1 MVKNFDVQPLCGE
14 VSAED
19 LELIN
24 RQSLKKLTADEIF
37 AFSVILCDNEI
48 DRDFEVFSDGA
59 LQSLEK
65 LFVGKTGILNH
76 SNRSEDQICR
86 TYKTELFCD
95 SERKTEYGESYKY
108 LKAWCYTVK
117 SAKNEDL
124 IRDIE
129 SGIKKEVS
137 ISCNFSEKTCSV
149 CGENACTHSSGKFY
163 GDTLCYR
170 QIDGVTDAYEWSFVA
185 VPAQRNAGVTKAASQ
200 REKTHSEICKARAEK
215 ETGFAMQYR
224 KDMTERA
231 QKGFAMIFPE
241 LSSDTAESII
251 NLCNADILS
260 ALVKCFETKTTK
272 MFPVKSQLAGNENGN
287 NCQNDI
293 NSQFKF

>member
-1 MVKNFDVQPLCGE
+1 MVKNFDAKPYCGQ

-24 RQSLKKLTADEIF
+24 RQSLKTLTADEIF
-37 AFSVILCDNEI
+37 TFSVILCDNEI
-48 DRDFEVFSDGA
+48 DRDFEVFSDEA
-59 LQSLEK
+59 LSSLEK

-86 TYKTELFCD
+86 TYKTELICD
-95 SERKTEYGESYKY
+95 STRKTEYGEGYKC

-137 ISCNFSEKTCSV
+137 VSCNFSEKVCSV
-149 CGENACTHSSGKFY
+149 CGESVCSHKEGSFY
-163 GDTLCYR
+163 GDTLCFKR
-170 QIDGVTDAYEWSFVA
+170 INGVTDAYEWSFVA
-185 VPAQRNAGVTKAASQ
+185 IPAQRNAGITKTVSDK
-200 REKTHSEICKARAEK
+200 RNIHSEIQKTKAEKEMSFALQYRNEMKARAEK
-215 ETGFAMQYR
+215 GFAML
-224 KDMTERA
+224 
-231 QKGFAMIFPE
+231 FPE
-241 LSSDTAESII
+241 LPSKTAEII
-251 NLCNADILS
+251 IGLCNADILS
-260 ALVKCFETKTTK
+260 ELIKGFEKKTAK
-272 MFPVKSQLAGNENGN
+272 LFPVKSQFGEKSIDK
-287 NCQNDI
+287 NDI

>member
-1 MVKNFDVQPLCGE
+1 MVKNYEANPALSD

-24 RQSLKKLTADEIF
+24 RQSLKKLSADDIF
-37 AFSVILCDNEI
+37 TFSVILCDNEI

-59 LQSLEK
+59 LKNLEK
-65 LFVGKTGILNH
+65 LFIGKTGILNH

-86 TYKTELFCD
+86 TYKTELICD
-95 SERKTEYGESYKY
+95 SGRKTEYGEGYKY

-137 ISCNFSEKTCSV
+137 VSCNYSEKMCSV
-149 CGENACTHSSGKFY
+149 CGESVCGHRAGKFY
-163 GDTLCYR
+163 GDTLCFKT
-170 QIDGVTDAYEWSFVA
+170 INGVTDAYEWSFVA

-200 REKTHSEICKARAEK
+200 KENTHSQIKKAKAEK
-215 ETGFAMQYR
+215 YLSFAEQYR
-224 KDMTERA
+224 NDMKARA
-231 QKGFAMIFPE
+231 QKGFSMLFPE
-241 LSSDTAESII
+241 LSSETADCII
-251 NLCNADILS
+251 NLCNAKIL
-260 ALVKCFETKTTK
+260 FELNKSFEKKTAK
-272 MFPVKSQLAGNENGN
+272 IFPVKSQFGETKSET
-287 NCQNDI
+287 NDI

>member
-1 MVKNFDVQPLCGE
+1 MVKNFDAQPVYGE
-14 VSAED
+14 ISPED

-37 AFSVILCDNEI
+37 TFSVILCDNEI

-59 LQSLEK
+59 LSALQK
-65 LFVGKTGILNH
+65 LFIGKTGILNH

-86 TYKTELFCD
+86 TYKTELLCD
-95 SERKTEYGESYKY
+95 SERKTEYGESYKA

-137 ISCNFSEKTCSV
+137 ISCNFSEKLCSV
-149 CGENACTHSSGKFY
+149 CGESVCAHSAGKFY
-163 GDTLCYR
+163 GDTLCYEK
-170 QIDGVTDAYEWSFVA
+170 IDGVTDAYEWSFVA
-185 VPAQRNAGVTKAASQ
+185 VPAQRNAGVTKAA
-200 REKTHSEICKARAEK
+200 RENTRSEIMKARAES
-215 ETGFAMQYR
+215 ERSFACLYR
-224 KDMTERA
+224 EELMSRA
-231 QKGFAMIFPE
+231 AKGFAMHFPE
-241 LSSDTAESII
+241 LPSDAAQSII
-251 NLCNADILS
+251 KLCNADILS
-260 ALVKCFETKTTK
+260 QLAKCFDTKTSK
-272 MFPVKSQLAGNENGN
+272 MFPVHSQLAGNKNT
-287 NCQNDI
+287 QNDI